1 MNIILS
7 QSDSRLKKKIINE
20 LNLEFSEY
28 QYNAKLDENPTNLLI
43 VIDQNLSNFEEDILL
58 KMRKSTQSI
67 GIWSKNADRSYL
79 PKKIHDLLDSLVC
92 EDNLVFILKIIKET
106 TQNIF
111 QHPDCSEIEIK
122 DIPRVNCRT
131 GKKI

>member
-28 QYNAKLDENPTNLLI
+28 QYNAKLDEDTTNLLI

>member
-1 MNIILS
+1 MNVILS
-7 QSDSRLKKKIINE
+7 QSDSRLKKKIIDQLNFE
-20 LNLEFSEY
+20 LSEY
-28 QYNAKLDENPTNLLI
+28 RYNANLDENPTNLLI

-67 GIWSKNADRSYL
+67 GIWSKSANTSYL
-79 PKKIHDLLDSLVC
+79 PKKINDLLDSLVC
-92 EDNLVFILKIIKET
+92 EDNILFIPTIIKET

-122 DIPRVNCRT
+122 DIPRVNCRS